1 MKAQAIDILDNLPP
15 LDLSEYS
22 HIELCGLTVEI
33 RDGALTIRN
42 PKGGRLIVQPSA
54 ANQIEVLP
62 K

>member
-15 LDLSEYS
+15 LDLSDYS
-22 HIELCGLTVEI
+22 HIALCGLIVEI

-42 PKGGRLIVQPSA
+42 SNGRLIVRPIT